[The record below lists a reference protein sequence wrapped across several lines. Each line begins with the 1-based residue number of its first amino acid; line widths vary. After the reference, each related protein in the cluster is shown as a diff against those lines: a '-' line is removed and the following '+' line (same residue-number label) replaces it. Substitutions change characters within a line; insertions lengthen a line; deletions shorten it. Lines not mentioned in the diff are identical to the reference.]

1 MIICEIGLNHCG
13 SKEYADDYL
22 DVLME
27 KEVDAVTFQIREP
40 GFYLNKEKR
49 KLHLP
54 NDYYRE
60 AKNKVEASNKK
71 FGIALSDL
79 TLLDFFESINTDFYK
94 ILSKDANNEDF
105 VSTLMAK
112 TKKDVYISTGLSN
125 DQQIEKLSKYSTG
138 LERKISLIHTQLS
151 NRISDVNLL
160 SVKKLKDKYNMP
172 ISYGHHCENVH
183 VLYLALVF
191 KPSDLFFYVK
201 GERETVHP
209 DEDHAI
215 KLENISKV
223 ISNIKN
229 LPLSIGDG
237 IKVNVSNTIKGQEI

>member
-13 SKEYADDYL
+13 DKEYADHYL
-22 DVLME
+22 DVLM
-27 KEVDAVTFQIREP
+27 KKDIDAVTFQIRESE
-40 GFYLNKEKR
+40 FYFNKEKR
-49 KLHLP
+49 KLNLP
-54 NDYYRE
+54 IDYYRE

-79 TLLDFFESINTDFYK
+79 ALLDFFESINTDFYK

-105 VSTLMAK
+105 ISTVMAK
-112 TKKDVYISTGLSN
+112 TNKDIYISTGLSN
-125 DQQIEKLSKYSTG
+125 DQQIETLSKSSNG
-138 LERKISLIHTQLS
+138 VERKISLIHTQLS
-151 NRISDVNLL
+151 NSISDVNLL
-160 SVKKLKDKYNMP
+160 SIKKLKDKFNMP
-172 ISYGHHCENVH
+172 ISYGHHCSDEH

-201 GERETVHP
+201 GEREAIHP

-215 KLENISKV
+215 KLENISRV

-229 LPLSIGDG
+229 LPSSIGDG